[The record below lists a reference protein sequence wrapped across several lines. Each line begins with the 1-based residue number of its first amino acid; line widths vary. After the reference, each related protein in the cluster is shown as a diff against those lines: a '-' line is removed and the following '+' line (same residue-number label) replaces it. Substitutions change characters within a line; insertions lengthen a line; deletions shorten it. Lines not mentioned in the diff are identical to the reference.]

1 MNVVLT
7 TSLGKRATSL
17 QDPLFKKIIHVVD
30 TGMKWAGAAED
41 MSTFLPI
48 ITILDIIFRKE
59 RRMTDFIENT
69 RNPLFRSLIKEA
81 RESNVDCLLKSL
93 YERKEE
99 YELDDD
105 AILVTISKYYYD
117 FFLC

>member
-7 TSLGKRATSL
+7 TALGKRATSL

-41 MSTFLPI
+41 MSTFLPVVAI
-48 ITILDIIFRKE
+48 FDVIFRKE
-59 RRMTDFIENT
+59 RRMNEFIET
-69 RNPLFRSLIKEA
+69 KRNPLFRGLIKEA

-93 YERKEE
+93 YERKEQ
-99 YELDDD
+99 YDLDDD
-105 AILVTISKYYYD
+105 AILVTISKYYHD
-117 FFLC
+117 MFC